1 MGGKMWIQW
10 KNCGLKKK
18 MNSATN
24 HAVNVQLKRNR
35 KNWSFIYSFLLF
47 RFITK
52 NHDIAFELERSS
64 DVFVLAEQ
72 LN

>member
-1 MGGKMWIQW
+1 
-10 KNCGLKKK
+10 

-52 NHDIAFELERSS
+52 NNDIAFELERSS

>member
-1 MGGKMWIQW
+1 
-10 KNCGLKKK
+10 